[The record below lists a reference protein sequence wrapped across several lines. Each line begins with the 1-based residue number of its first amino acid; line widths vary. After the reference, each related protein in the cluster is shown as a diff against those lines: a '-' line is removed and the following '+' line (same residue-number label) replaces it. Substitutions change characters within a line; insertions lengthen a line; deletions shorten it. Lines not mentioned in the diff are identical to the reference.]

1 MLLGK
6 AVEFIVQMR
15 PVPKARPRLARNG
28 HTYTPKNTVD
38 AERVIALVAKGVIKQ
53 PLSGPLSLYIEFF
66 YAVPKSWS
74 KAKRESIPSP
84 RTERPDLDNIG
95 KLVLDSLNGVAYL
108 DDAQIVHLSCSKYY
122 GNSDSIHVT
131 IIPTIEAECPS
142 LTTT

>member
-1 MLLGK
+1 MRQGK
-6 AVEFIVQMR
+6 LIEFMVMMR

-38 AERVIALVAKGVIKQ
+38 AEKAISLIAKSVISK

-74 KAKRESIPSP
+74 KVRREAIPSP
-84 RTERPDLDNIG
+84 RTERPDLDNIV
-95 KLVLDSLNGVAYL
+95 KLVLDSLNGIAYL

-122 GNSDSIHVT
+122 GSSDRIHVS
-131 IIPTIEAECPS
+131 IFPLIEEECPS
-142 LTTT
+142 RTT

>member
-1 MLLGK
+1 MGK

-38 AERVIALVAKGVIKQ
+38 AEKKIASVARIAIAK
-53 PLSGPLSLYIEFF
+53 PLSGPLSLYIEFY

-74 KAKRESIPSP
+74 KGKREAIPLP

-95 KLVLDSLNGVAYL
+95 KLVLDSLNGIAYL

-122 GNSDSIHVT
+122 GSSDRIHVT
-131 IIPTIEAECPS
+131 IIPLIEGK
-142 LTTT
+142 